1 MIHRARKRFGQH
13 FLEPAWCAKVVEACR
28 PLASD
33 AFVEIGPGTGA
44 LTLPLAARV
53 GRVLAVEIDRN
64 LAATLEKHGLANLT
78 VHTGDVLDA
87 DLDALLDGWA
97 GPDRTSA
104 IRVVGNLPYNISSPI
119 LFMLAALSMR
129 RPGLVDATLMVQA
142 EVADRL
148 VAQPRTGEYGV
159 LTLMAALTA
168 EVERLFE
175 LPPGAFRPR
184 PKVRSA
190 LVRLRFRTPPFPI
203 LNRDTLV
210 RLVRMVFT
218 QRRKTIANGLRA
230 AASGAGVD
238 AGAILA
244 AAGIDPMRRP
254 ETLQLVEFAALAD
267 AWQAAGAAPPVL

>member
-64 LAATLEKHGLANLT
+64 LAATLEQHGLANLT